1 MPGLEW
7 KIQPVDGD
15 DTARLVE
22 LSGAID
28 GNTVPD
34 FQTLLEQMKKEGVRR
49 LILDMSKIKYV
60 NSTGLGSLVK
70 YADSFK
76 SSGGGMALIKVPAK
90 VKIVIEMLGLNA
102 FFDICTD
109 LAAAL
114 AALDQKQGG
123 PEAKAVAPP
132 AAKQAP
138 RAPGSSGPN
147 PAVPKPQPQAL
158 AASSSTRQPLPPPA
172 APPRAA
178 APAGPRASFPIVTQ
192 CQQCGVQVEFRDAG
206 NWKCPRCYA
215 TASVKPD
222 GSAWF
227 NRSDKPATITL
238 SLTASAECGQ
248 GLLHLVSSVCATAF
262 NGNNLEAVKIAIQEL
277 AYVMEASIYAGNPN
291 GVYHVAIDR
300 QPGRIQIRVSDAGNT
315 IDTTRA
321 NQYFPNAT
329 RQMDEFDCRPHP
341 AGAGN
346 LIRMAKNG

>member
-1 MPGLEW
+1 MPGLES
-7 KIQPVDGD
+7 KLLPVDGD
-15 DTARLVE
+15 DSARVAE

-34 FQTLLEQMKKEGVRR
+34 FQQMLEKVKTEGVRR

-76 SSGGGMALIKVPAK
+76 NSGGGMALIKVPAK

-102 FFDICTD
+102 FFDICAG
-109 LAAAL
+109 LPEAL
-114 AALDQKQGG
+114 AALDTKGG
-123 PEAKAVAPP
+123 AAPEPKGGTKPPPANRNPGQSGANPAVAPP
-132 AAKQAP
+132 RAQP
-138 RAPGSSGPN
+138 QTAPGSRP
-147 PAVPKPQPQAL
+147 
-158 AASSSTRQPLPPPA
+158 PLVTKAPPA
-172 APPRAA
+172 PPANAPA
-178 APAGPRASFPIVTQ
+178 AGPRASFPVVSQ
-192 CQQCGVQVEFRDAG
+192 CQLCGVQVEFRDAG

-215 TASVKPD
+215 TASVKTD

-227 NRSDKPATITL
+227 NRSDKPATI
-238 SLTASAECGQ
+238 SVSINASNECSQ
-248 GLLHLVSSVCATAF
+248 GLLALVSSVCSTSF
-262 NGNNLEAVKIAIQEL
+262 NGGNLEAVKIAVQEL
-277 AYVMEASIYAGNPN
+277 AYVMEASIYQGNPN

-300 QPGRIQIRVSDAGNT
+300 QPGRVQIRVSDAGNT
-315 IDTTRA
+315 IDASRA

-341 AGAGN
+341 TGAGN